1 MNFKNRFKTIIAAAA
16 ITVSAIFVHPI
27 PAYADD
33 TDIYWPEGP
42 QIDSP
47 NAIVMEVNTGT
58 VLYEKNSHEQH
69 YPASITKILT
79 TYLAILN
86 CDMDE
91 KVTFSADAVY
101 KNEGDTSHISRD
113 LGEEMTMEQTLYG
126 IMLESANECAYA
138 AAEHVG
144 KKLGG
149 DYSTFVDLMN
159 KTAKELG
166 CTDTHFNN
174 ANGLPDENHYTSAYD
189 MALIGSAA
197 YKNEEFRKIT
207 GTKSYTIPPTNK
219 HATETPLNNHH
230 ALLHPYRSLTQYVNP
245 YCTGGKTGYTTV
257 ANSTLVTYAEK
268 DGLTLCVVIM
278 NANSP
283 SHYVDTN
290 TLINYCFSNFKA
302 LNIASNENDTADD
315 GTQNLGVLN
324 DHGMYAKVSEN
335 YVVLPNNAEFSDVTR
350 EEDDRKSDSGDALA
364 TIKYKYGNKVVGR
377 VDLVKSGAKVDLS
390 YFDADKNN
398 NSKVIKIKPAYIG
411 LLLVML
417 LLLIVLIF
425 LGKKASENFYV
436 IKHKWDVKKD
446 QRARFREQKQKRRR
460 RRKSKKR
467 DNISFKTVY
476 NNKDKWDLK

>member
-1 MNFKNRFKTIIAAAA
+1 MKLKNRFKTMIVVAA
-16 ITVSAIFVHPI
+16 ITISAICVHPVC
-27 PAYADD
+27 AYADEEV
-33 TDIYWPEGP
+33 YWPEGP

-101 KNEGDTSHISRD
+101 KNEGDTSNISRD

-144 KKLGG
+144 QKLGG
-149 DYSTFVDLMN
+149 DYSTFIDLMN
-159 KTAKELG
+159 KTAQELG

-174 ANGLPDENHYTSAYD
+174 ANGLPDDQHWTSAYD
-189 MALIGSAA
+189 MALISCAA

-207 GTKSYTIPPTNK
+207 GTKSYRIPPTNK
-219 HATETPLNNHH
+219 HSSETPLNNHH

-302 LNIASNENDTADD
+302 VDIASNENTSADEN
-315 GTQNLGVLN
+315 TQNLGVLN
-324 DHGMYAKVSEN
+324 DHGLYAKVSEN
-335 YVVLPNNAEFSDVTR
+335 YVVLPNNAEFSEVTR
-350 EEDDRKSDSGDALA
+350 EEDDEKSDTTDAIA
-364 TIKYKYGNKVVGR
+364 TIKYKYGDKVVGK
-377 VDLVKSGAKVDLS
+377 VDLVKSDTKVDLS
-390 YFDADKNN
+390 YFDTDKNK
-398 NSKVIKIKPAYIG
+398 NSSVIKIKPIYIG
-411 LLLVML
+411 LLILMLV
-417 LLLIVLIF
+417 LLIALIF
-425 LGKKASENFYV
+425 LAKKASENFYV
-436 IKHKWDVKKD
+436 IKHKWDKKKE
-446 QRARFREQKQKRRR
+446 QRVRFREQKQKRRR

-476 NNKDKWDLK
+476 NNKDKWDKN